1 MTTRLKKSI
10 AVGVATVAIAALA
23 VVFVIGRGGGST
35 ASAGA
40 QGPRNGTTP
49 ATSGSF
55 ADFEACMAKSGVT
68 LTRGTRP
75 DFGDAKVRQALEAC
89 RQYTPGPRSGRVGPP
104 PGGVL
109 PDGTIPPRPV
119 GPSTQNGQTAPT
131 T

>member
-1 MTTRLKKSI
+1 MTTQLKKSI
-10 AVGVATVAIAALA
+10 AVGVATVMIAALA
-23 VVFVIGRGGGST
+23 VVFVVGGGGGST
-35 ASAGA
+35 ASAAA
-40 QGPRNGTTP
+40 QGPRNGMAP

-55 ADFEACMAKSGVT
+55 ADFEACMAKNGVT

-89 RQYTPGPRSGRVGPP
+89 REYRPGPPSGGNGPQ
-104 PGGVL
+104 PGGAL
-109 PDGTIPPRPV
+109 PDGTTPPRPI